1 LPQLPII
8 STLTPRPFPQPRRHG
23 ESNRKEVP
31 SVLGAKYIS
40 ILALLG
46 VGLIMV
52 IQMVQGE
59 ANALHWFGLGAIV
72 IGLIAVTID
81 IQKSRQA

>member
-1 LPQLPII
+1 M
-8 STLTPRPFPQPRRHG
+8 
-23 ESNRKEVP
+23 
-31 SVLGAKYIS
+31 LGAKYIS

-52 IQMVQGE
+52 IQMVQGV